1 MRMTNLLAGAVAL
14 VGMTCGA
21 AADGYRAPSAP
32 ALSGYSWSGVYFG
45 GQVGY
50 GWGDANI
57 TESLIISVPPGGSLL
72 SATDSHSVDG
82 WLAGVHLGAMKQFG
96 TLVFGTDLS
105 LSGANIEGSTGD
117 CAGLTTAA
125 AGLVG
130 VNCSSKVNWLS
141 TAVGR
146 AGIAW
151 DRVLVYGSLGYALAG
166 VDHSITLTIPA
177 AAPVATIAWQKSDVA
192 HGVAFGGGLS
202 WAMSRDILLGV
213 DYLHVN
219 LESSGEGVLLGGA
232 ITNGRRDVDLN
243 VITGRLS
250 YKFGG
255 DCCAAVPMK

>member
-1 MRMTNLLAGAVAL
+1 MWKATLAAGVIAL

-21 AADGYRAPSAP
+21 GADGYRAPGAA
-32 ALSGYSWSGVYFG
+32 ALGGYSWSGVYFG
-45 GQVGY
+45 GQIGY
-50 GWGDANI
+50 GWGSAEIREDLFIA
-57 TESLIISVPPGGSLL
+57 LPPGGPLL
-72 SATDSHSVDG
+72 SATDSHNVDG

-96 TLVFGTDLS
+96 SLVVGTDLS

-125 AGLVG
+125 GGLIG

-146 AGIAW
+146 AGFAW

-166 VDHSITLTIPA
+166 VDHSIALTIPA
-177 AAPVATIAWQKSDVA
+177 VGPVATIAWQKSDVA
-192 HGVAFGGGLS
+192 HGIAFGGGLQY
-202 WAMSRDILLGV
+202 AVSRDISLGL

-219 LESSGEGVLLGGA
+219 LESTGEGILLGGA

-243 VITGRLS
+243 VVTGRLS

-255 DCCAAVPMK
+255 DCCVSAPLK